1 MFGWLGQEVLG
12 QNIADLLYVE
22 GSKAEAVNALTI
34 GRGGELVHSTKD
46 HRELAI
52 EGRCTLIRDAQGLPK
67 SVLAIYTDITEKK
80 KIEAHFSQAQCME
93 SIGTLAGGIGFR
105 RSRPGNSTPAEA

>member
-34 GRGGELVHSTKD
+34 GRGGELVHSAKD

-52 EGRCTLIRDAQGLPK
+52 EGRCTLIRDAQGLPGHLYRHYRKEK
-67 SVLAIYTDITEKK
+67 S
-80 KIEAHFSQAQCME
+80 
-93 SIGTLAGGIGFR
+93 
-105 RSRPGNSTPAEA
+105 